1 MAGLSFGAA
10 VPLFFWGI
18 FVKNRMFTQIYL
30 ILVADVVSYNRIR
43 IARIY

>member
-10 VPLFFWGI
+10 VPLFLGI
-18 FVKNRMFTQIYL
+18 FAKNRMFTQIHL